1 MSILNGLL
9 TKNKEHEQMLKAEKR
24 ERNFQREQN
33 TLDISTRDDQTYFQ
47 DQETKVNLLMWQQ
60 NLDDDIKQ
68 LCYSLLGFG
77 ERNGKWEKIGKPMCN
92 QEFIQEVVL
101 RACKPF
107 MGKNL
112 INSNWSEKMILTRLK
127 SSADTIADAMSDSY
141 DRYGIEF
148 TKYDTILM
156 DIKNT
161 MTAAAYRSWN
171 GWTKKIDSTM
181 IKRIESMNEQQQQ
194 EVKQKG
200 LWGLFANG

>member
-9 TKNKEHEQMLKAEKR
+9 SKNKEKEEMLKAEKR

-47 DQETKVNLLMWQQ
+47 DQESKVNLLMWQQ

-68 LCYSLLGFG
+68 LCYSLLGYG
-77 ERNGKWEKIGKPMCN
+77 ERNGKWMVIGKPMCN

-101 RACKPF
+101 RATKPF

-127 SSADTIADAMSDSY
+127 ASADTVADAMSDGY
-141 DRYGIEF
+141 DRYAIEF

-200 LWGLFANG
+200 FWGLFANG

>member
-1 MSILNGLL
+1 MAILNGLL
-9 TKNKEHEQMLKAEKR
+9 GKNTEQQEMLKAEKR
-24 ERNFQREQN
+24 DRNFQREQMG
-33 TLDISTRDDQTYFQ
+33 LDLSSRDDQTYFQ
-47 DQETKVNLLMWQQ
+47 DQESKVNLLMWQQ
-60 NLDDDIKQ
+60 DLDDDIKQ
-68 LCYSLLGFG
+68 LCFSLLGYTQ
-77 ERNGKWEKIGKPMCN
+77 RNGKWVQSGKAMCN

-101 RACKPF
+101 RSCKPF

-127 SSADTIADAMSDSY
+127 ASSDTVADAMSDGF
-141 DRYGIEF
+141 DKYGIEF
-148 TKYDTILM
+148 INNDTILM

-200 LWGLFANG
+200 FWGLFANG